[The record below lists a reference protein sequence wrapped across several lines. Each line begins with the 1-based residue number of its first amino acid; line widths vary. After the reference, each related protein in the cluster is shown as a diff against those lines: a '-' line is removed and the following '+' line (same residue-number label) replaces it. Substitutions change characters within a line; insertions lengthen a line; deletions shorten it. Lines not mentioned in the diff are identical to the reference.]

1 MRKII
6 TIITIILFTSPA
18 FAQYDTANVFDIA
31 DTGAKEGDILIFSP
45 EKGLTRTELP
55 YDIHIFGVLH
65 KEPVIVFQRIDA
77 SGSTPV
83 IRTGVSR
90 VNVTTYNGAIKKG
103 DYITSS
109 VTHGL
114 GMKVTQS
121 GHVLGVALEDF
132 GEDQNCRP
140 DPKSCEQG
148 QIQVAIRIE
157 YADVTN
163 PRAVNRLFEYIGTAF
178 FRSSQD
184 PEGFGQIIKY
194 VVAGGINLA
203 TVTFGLFVV
212 SRSISKAVEAIGRN
226 PLAKRSI
233 YLSVGLNIFIILTII
248 TFGIIASLIVLRL

>member
-65 KEPVIVFQRIDA
+65 KEPVIVFQRID
-77 SGSTPV
+77 GNGTPV

-163 PRAVNRLFEYIGTAF
+163 PRAANRLFEYIGTAF

-203 TVTFGLFVV
+203 TVIFGLFVV

-233 YLSVGLNIFIILTII
+233 YLSVGLNIFIVLTII